1 MTRAFAD
8 VLHSTLQREIAES
21 RLKEARR
28 LLEKGLPPAKV
39 AAQSGFR
46 SLAYFSNCFTAAYG
60 KPPSRYRENRRN
72 T

>member
-1 MTRAFAD
+1 M
-8 VLHSTLQREIAES
+8 LNSTLQDGIAKS
-21 RLKEARR
+21 RLREAKR
-28 LLEKGLPPAKV
+28 LIDAGLPPAKV

-60 KPPSRYRENRRN
+60 KPPSRYCE